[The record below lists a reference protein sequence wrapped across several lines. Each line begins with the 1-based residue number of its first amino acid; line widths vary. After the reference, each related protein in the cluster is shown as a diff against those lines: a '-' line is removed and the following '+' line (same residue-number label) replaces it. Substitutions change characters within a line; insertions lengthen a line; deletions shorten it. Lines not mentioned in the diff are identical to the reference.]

1 MHKNLTLNNNSEK
14 KFVNS
19 ERISF
24 ERPNQAS
31 ESAKRESKEDF
42 NSNNAQKS
50 EARSQSRT
58 IGQFIPA
65 QASNSMTNM
74 SA

>member
-1 MHKNLTLNNNSEK
+1 MQPGQQMTNSAASQKHKNLTLNNNSEK

-31 ESAKRESKEDF
+31 ESAKRDSKEGF
-42 NSNNAQKS
+42 NTNTHKS
-50 EARSQSRT
+50 EARS
-58 IGQFIPA
+58 
-65 QASNSMTNM
+65 
-74 SA
+74 